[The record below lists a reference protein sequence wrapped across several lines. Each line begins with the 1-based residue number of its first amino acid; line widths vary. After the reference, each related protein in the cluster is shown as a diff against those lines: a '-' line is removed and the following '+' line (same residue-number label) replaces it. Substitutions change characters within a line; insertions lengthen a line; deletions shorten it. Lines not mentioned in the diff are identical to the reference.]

1 MPASRPRVQSLDG
14 LRGLAALIVLVHH
27 SLLVVPA
34 LAAPYYGGRAE
45 PGATWLLVHTP
56 LHLLWGGTEAVY
68 LFFILSGLVLSLAAR
83 SRSFTWR
90 SYYPSRI
97 VRLYV
102 PVIGAV
108 VLAGIVIALVPR
120 DGATESVWLSR
131 RSDDY
136 PISSML
142 EDATLLG
149 GPSGVVSPLWSLYW
163 EVLFSLL
170 LPVYLYAARRMPA
183 WLQAVIAVALSTIG
197 TLEGVTALK
206 YLPMFGLGVALAAGW
221 ERLGETVG
229 RMPRAVAIPAWTV
242 AVAGALVLT
251 SSYWLVLPYTDR
263 VTARAATM
271 PLTLVGVAILIVAA
285 VHAGLLARIL
295 SSRPFLF
302 LGTISFSLYLVHE
315 PIVIAIGHL
324 VPRPFMT
331 VLIAL
336 PVALLV
342 AVVFYHVVERP
353 AHLLAKRV
361 RDHAANE
368 VVPAPARGGDR
379 PSAPVDADAV
389 PDGVRTTAVVG
400 QN

>member
-1 MPASRPRVQSLDG
+1 MPAPRRRLHALDG
-14 LRGLAALIVLVHH
+14 LRGLAAVIVLVHH

-90 SYYPSRI
+90 SYFPSRI
-97 VRLYV
+97 VRLYL
-102 PVIGAV
+102 PVIASV
-108 VLAGIVIALVPR
+108 VLAGIVIAVLPR
-120 DGATESVWLSR
+120 DSATESTWLSR
-131 RSDDY
+131 RSSEY
-136 PISSML
+136 PLSSML

-170 LPVYLYAARRMPA
+170 LPVYLYAARRVPA
-183 WLQAVIAVALSTIG
+183 WLQAVIAVALSTLG
-197 TLEGVTALK
+197 TFEGVTALK
-206 YLPMFGLGVALAAGW
+206 YLPMFGLGVALASGW
-221 ERLGETVG
+221 ERMGAFFE
-229 RMPRAVAIPAWTV
+229 RMPRLAAIPVWTV
-242 AVAGALVLT
+242 SVAGALLLA
-251 SSYWLVLPYTDR
+251 SSYWLVLPYTDST
-263 VTARAATM
+263 TARTATM
-271 PLTLVGVAILIVAA
+271 AFTLIGVAMLIVAA
-285 VHAGLLARIL
+285 VHAGLLSTIL
-295 SSRPFLF
+295 SSRPLRF

-315 PIVIAIGHL
+315 PLVIAIGHL

-336 PVALLV
+336 PVSLV
-342 AVVFYHVVERP
+342 VAFAFYHVVERP

-361 RDHAANE
+361 RDHAARE
-368 VVPAPARGGDR
+368 VVLVA
-379 PSAPVDADAV
+379 
-389 PDGVRTTAVVG
+389 
-400 QN
+400 